1 MIKMDESKAAK
12 VKFTVGMIILVAV
25 LGLIVG
31 NFWSTVARQAQL
43 ERLDELQKEREE
55 ERTARTV
62 IAVEQG
68 SLLRTQVLVDMDS
81 RQLVEADVPREGI
94 YNRGGVLIAGDV
106 LEYGDI
112 VKVYG
117 QYAEAEDGRIVYTEV
132 TKMVRAGR
140 ARLETAQE
148 YQEIADQADG

>member
-1 MIKMDESKAAK
+1 MDESKAAK
-12 VKFTVGMIILVAV
+12 IKFRVGMVILILV
-25 LGLIVG
+25 LGVIVG
-31 NFWSTVARQAQL
+31 NFWSTVARQAEL
-43 ERLDELQKEREE
+43 DRLDELQKEREE
-55 ERTARTV
+55 ERNARTV

-68 SLLRTQVLVDMDS
+68 SLLRSQILVDMDS
-81 RQLVEADVPREGI
+81 SQLVRADVPREGI
-94 YNRGGVLIAGDV
+94 YNRGGVLVAGDV

-117 QYAEAEDGRIVYTEV
+117 TYAEADDGRIVYTEV

-148 YQEIADQADG
+148 YQEIVDQTDG